1 MYCLP
6 CLMLYES
13 FILTCCSYCRFT
25 ERQYGNDSGHWT
37 MALKH
42 NAPFYTCRSHDCASC
57 CIFVCLFCPH
67 IWWNC
72 CSCIHEKEEE
82 EERCGKEWS
91 WNELNGQRENKS
103 RFGGLLHCQ
112 AKGDCMQSYLC
123 VKCFIWSMTCL
134 DHWFIWVEVQI
145 WPHSLATSRSYLT
158 AVEIFLHG

>member
-25 ERQYGNDSGHWT
+25 ERQYGNDSGHET

-42 NAPFYTCRSHDCASC
+42 NAPFYTCRSYDYASC

-67 IWWNC
+67 IWWSC

-82 EERCGKEWS
+82 KVWQGMKLKLTQWTEGKQEQVW
-91 WNELNGQRENKS
+91 WITI
-103 RFGGLLHCQ
+103 HCQ
-112 AKGDCMQSYLC
+112 AKGDCMQSYVC
-123 VKCFIWSMTCL
+123 VKCFI
-134 DHWFIWVEVQI
+134 
-145 WPHSLATSRSYLT
+145 
-158 AVEIFLHG
+158 